1 MPQNVPLSIEKELL
15 QQIAGGDEAAFGRL
29 FSLVVPVLQRSVLKL
44 VASEEGMQEVIQE
57 TFIRVWLN
65 RDKLPELDKP
75 VHWLFR
81 VASNES
87 LTYLRKKALQKRHL
101 NVYAGGGG
109 EKSAEEEQA
118 SALMTLKETSLL
130 VQQAVNRLPPQ
141 RQLIYR
147 MSRNEG
153 LKNSEIAEKL
163 GVTDSHVR
171 NTLVMALQSIREYL
185 AAAGKVV
192 PLMALF
198 FKNF

>member
-1 MPQNVPLSIEKELL
+1 LPQNVPLSIEKELL
-15 QQIAGGDEAAFGRL
+15 QQIAGGEEAAFGRL
-29 FSLVVPVLQRSVLKL
+29 FELTVPVLQRSVLKL
-44 VASEEGMQEVIQE
+44 VGSEEGMQEVIQE

-65 RDKLPELDKP
+65 RDKLPGLEKP

-87 LTYLRKKALQKRHL
+87 FTYLRKKALQKRHL
-101 NVYAGGGG
+101 TVYAGGGD
-109 EKSAEEEQA
+109 EKAEVEEQA
-118 SALMTLKETSLL
+118 SALITMKETSLL
-130 VQQAVNRLPPQ
+130 VEQAVNRLPPQ

-185 AAAGKVV
+185 AAAGKVI
-192 PLMALF
+192 PLVLF
-198 FKNF
+198 FFKKF